1 MQFSRIFFQYLYRHL
16 LTILTFFSTHFL
28 NNEFLNCKLNVC
40 FLTRIFKI
48 QKCMHKKNH
57 PKCQTCIHW
66 EYMQNLGD
74 QILCLGAW
82 WRWFSPK
89 LYLTLAAPWTVA
101 CQPPLSMGFY
111 RQEYWSGLTFPSP
124 GNLPNPGIK
133 PWSPVLQAELFT
145 D

>member
-1 MQFSRIFFQYLYRHL
+1 
-16 LTILTFFSTHFL
+16 
-28 NNEFLNCKLNVC
+28 
-40 FLTRIFKI
+40 
-48 QKCMHKKNH
+48 
-57 PKCQTCIHW
+57 
-66 EYMQNLGD
+66 MQNLGD

-89 LYLTLAAPWTVA
+89 LCLTLAAPWTVA

-133 PWSPVLQAELFT
+133 PWSPVSQTDTLPSEPPGKPKNTGVAGLSLLQGIVPIQELNPGLLHCKNPLLLLSCFSRVQLCAT
-145 D
+145 P